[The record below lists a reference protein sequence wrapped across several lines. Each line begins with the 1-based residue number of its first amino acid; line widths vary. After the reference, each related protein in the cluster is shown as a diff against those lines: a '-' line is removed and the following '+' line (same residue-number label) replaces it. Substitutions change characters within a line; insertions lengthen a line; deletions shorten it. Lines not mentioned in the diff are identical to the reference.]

1 MNTHKDTEPRL
12 VFTGQAWEA
21 EMLKNILEREGI
33 SSYINN
39 EATGNMFPFLT
50 TPGMGAVKLIVAKD
64 DYERAAELVREFEKG
79 RFE

>member
-1 MNTHKDTEPRL
+1 MDKHKDTEPRL
-12 VFTGQAWEA
+12 VFTGQSWEA
-21 EMLKNILEREGI
+21 EMLKNILEKEGI

-50 TPGMGAVKLIVAKD
+50 TPGMGAVKLIVAKK
-64 DYERAAELVREFEKG
+64 DYDRAKELAKDFETD

>member
-1 MNTHKDTEPRL
+1 MTTHKDTEPRL

-21 EMLKNILEREGI
+21 QLLKSIMEKEGV
-33 SSYINN
+33 SAYINN

-50 TPGMGAVKLIVAKD
+50 TPGMGAVKLVVASE
-64 DYERAAELVREFEKG
+64 DYERAKELVREFEKD